1 MRSKWNPNVNGITP
15 PHKGGGGDT
24 MVTPK
29 KGRLSQVTAYD
40 TMVTMMSL
48 LAEHPPLEG
57 DAPKEHHATQY

>member
-1 MRSKWNPNVNGITP
+1 
-15 PHKGGGGDT
+15 